1 MNSKPLSVAV
11 PWSLSHYIPLNGFHP
26 LYRALFDQAPAGVEL
41 HSWDNVKLHNRFSSD
56 LEIRIT
62 VDKAAEHRNGK
73 LRKFRGGSIA
83 RSYGEFFWPPNQILT
98 NELSGDI
105 EFYHTAP
112 FPSLKRPFIFHC
124 ESFAP
129 VFLPFAQ
136 QESGEFEKHEE
147 LREHYHRI
155 FANPLCL
162 GIFSH
167 IPETLESLSR
177 FFSDTDIDRKLFSSR
192 IGLSSKSFMYFEP
205 PEKTT
210 LSRPKFLFVNS
221 SNQNPANFFLRGGHI
236 ALRFWKEFRASGRN
250 GLLILRCAKPGKK
263 DLLDYGVDTS
273 FLDAETGDSILWAE
287 DYLANH
293 EMNAL
298 IASAHFFLLPG
309 ASLHSASIMQAMTL
323 GTIPLVT
330 DTVGT
335 SLFITDE
342 EHGIVLQGVRE
353 AIWHTE
359 PTTGILIDRYHRTP
373 NLDDS
378 LVSQLAN
385 RILAMLNTPDAYNKM
400 RNRTMAHA
408 RQQFSGEAFSAH
420 FWGSVAKI
428 YQDHKQHASHTTLLP
443 GEIGQSLK
451 DCTLQEDDWPRV
463 FESVT
468 QPMRRIY
475 TGQSIVWELGG
486 AFLHSF
492 GNPVMKLN
500 DWSVFAQYY
509 SIDAPKTTFTKSLF
523 ELRGKFLSFGDGQG
537 KTSSR
542 VLISFISKMLTP
554 FSGVHR
560 FAASSLKKI
569 RLYHKFLRRYRQFL
583 SFRFSRSNPAPD
595 VELVLDG
602 VSGYKIIRYFT
613 KYYAIP
619 QSEGEFILVKAESG
633 GYSSSFLGFSVD
645 TVFRKIAFASGK
657 ANQQVSD
664 SGANPYP
671 ELVLDGFNGY
681 NIIRLGE
688 EFHAILQSDRAF
700 EYSKLLSDQYSC
712 FFSGRSLNEVKELIL
727 ASIDS
732 VPNNSEVV

>member
-1 MNSKPLSVAV
+1 LNRQPLSVAV

-26 LYRALFDQAPAGVEL
+26 LYRALFDHAPAGVKL
-41 HSWDNVKLHNRFSSD
+41 HAWDNVKLHNRFERD
-56 LEIRIT
+56 LEIRAA
-62 VDKAAEHRNGK
+62 VLKAANYEHRK
-73 LRKFRGGSIA
+73 LRKFRSGSIA
-83 RSYGEFFWPPNQILT
+83 RAYREFFWPPNQILT
-98 NELSGDI
+98 NELLGDI
-105 EFYHTAP
+105 EFHHTAP

-136 QESGEFEKHEE
+136 QGSGKFENYKE
-147 LREHYHRI
+147 LRKHYHRI
-155 FANPLCL
+155 FVNPLCL

-167 IPETLESLSR
+167 LPETLENLSC
-177 FFSDTDIDRKLFSSR
+177 FFSDTNIDQKLFSSR
-192 IGLSSKSFMYFEP
+192 IGLSSKSFMDSKP
-205 PEKTT
+205 PKKNS
-210 LSRPKFLFVNS
+210 LSRPRFLFVNS
-221 SNQNPANFFLRGGHI
+221 AHQNVTNFFNRGGHI
-236 ALRFWKEFRASGRN
+236 VLRFWKAFRASGRD
-250 GLLILRCAKPGKK
+250 GVLMLRCAKPSEK

-298 IASAHFFLLPG
+298 MASANFFLLPCR
-309 ASLHSASIMQAMTL
+309 SLHSASIMQAMTL
-323 GTIPLVT
+323 GTIPVVT

-335 SLFITDE
+335 SMYITDE

-373 NLDDS
+373 KLDDS
-378 LVSQLAN
+378 LASQLTN
-385 RILAMLNTPDAYNKM
+385 RIFAMLNTPDVYDKM

-428 YQDHKQHASHTTLLP
+428 FQDHKQHAPHTTPLA

-451 DCTLQEDDWPRV
+451 DCTLQEDDWYSV
-463 FESVT
+463 FESVK
-468 QPMRRIY
+468 QPIRRIY

-492 GNPVMKLN
+492 GNPSMELN

-509 SIDAPKTTFTKSLF
+509 SIDAPKTTFTKILV
-523 ELRGKFLSFGDGQG
+523 ELGGKFLSFDDEHG

-542 VLISFISKMLTP
+542 ELISFISKILMP
-554 FSGVHR
+554 FPEVHR
-560 FAASSLKKI
+560 FAARSLKKI
-569 RLYHKFLRRYRQFL
+569 RRYRKFLRRYRQFL
-583 SFRFSRSNPAPD
+583 SIRFSRSNTAPN
-595 VELVLDG
+595 VELVLHD
-602 VSGYKIIRYFT
+602 VSGYNIIRYFH
-613 KYYAIP
+613 KYYAIL
-619 QSEGEFILVKAESG
+619 QSEGSFIGEKAESG
-633 GYSSSFLGFSVD
+633 GYSSSFSAFSVNR
-645 TVFRKIAFASGK
+645 VLRKIAAAAGK
-657 ANQQVSD
+657 AKQLAVDN
-664 SGANPYP
+664 GGNPDP
-671 ELVLDGFNGY
+671 ELALEGFNSY
-681 NIIRLGE
+681 NIIRIGE
-688 EFHAILQSDRAF
+688 EFHAILQSDGAF